1 MESFT
6 NLKNSLV
13 TLSTEHL
20 IKTCHKKR
28 KKKKKEW
35 KMKEFHSF
43 LPTALDIEVIRLFT
57 KCLVFL

>member
-20 IKTCHKKR
+20 IKTCHKK
-28 KKKKKEW
+28 KE
-35 KMKEFHSF
+35 KEEKGMENERISQ
-43 LPTALDIEVIRLFT
+43 LSSN
-57 KCLVFL
+57 CSGY